1 MLGHAKPRTLSGM
14 SLVRG
19 SVGKAL
25 ALTVLA
31 SSVALA
37 AGGCVGQSPEGEI
50 LSQTEAPIIGGSLDT
65 THKGVVSLLKQ
76 VQGGF
81 YPACSGT
88 LLTQNLVLTAHHC
101 VAGLDSQDGQSVECG
116 QTEFRNVE
124 AASTMLVSIE
134 ANVGQEGLNPYRVAQ
149 VWVPESNSDVCG
161 KDIALLLLSGNGIPA
176 SVAKPIEPGLTG
188 EVKPDALFA
197 AIGYGL
203 QDPDD
208 QQGETAGH
216 RMGVDDAQ
224 VFCAGTACG
233 TPMVTA
239 TEWIADSPVCSGDSG
254 GPALDQAGRVVGVTS
269 RGDPE
274 CTVGIYSSVYA
285 WRDFIIKGAVDAAE
299 AGNYSVPT
307 WAGGP
312 VNPNPGTGGSGG
324 SASSSG
330 GSSSSGGTNNGAGGK
345 LGGAGTDSGIA
356 GVPIFAGT
364 GAGGQSMSPTIDP
377 LGLIC
382 NGQCPGAYQC
392 WAETGMPPGICVPA
406 CSEAAPTCPTDFTC
420 STSLKVCVKT
430 EALKGGQSSGDSSSC
445 SVSAPG
451 RASGSAWLLIG
462 VAAAFASLRRS
473 RRSALSR

>member
-1 MLGHAKPRTLSGM
+1 M

-19 SVGKAL
+19 KARKAL
-25 ALTVLA
+25 ALTMLGSALA
-31 SSVALA
+31 VA
-37 AGGCVGQSPEGEI
+37 AGGCVGATPEGEA
-50 LSQTEAPIIGGSLDT
+50 LSQAEAPIIGGSLDT

-81 YPACSGT
+81 YPSCSGT

-101 VAGLDSQDGQSVECG
+101 VAGLDSQDGQSVQCG

-124 AASTMLVSIE
+124 AASTILVSVE

-161 KDIALLLLSGNGIPA
+161 KDIALLLLSGSGIPA
-176 SVAKPIEPGLTG
+176 NVAKPIEPGLTV
-188 EVKPDALFA
+188 EVEPDALFA

-203 QDPDD
+203 QDPND
-208 QQGETAGH
+208 QRGETAGH

-224 VFCAGTACG
+224 VFCAGSACG
-233 TPMVTA
+233 TPMVTE

-254 GPALDQAGRVVGVTS
+254 GPALDQGGRVVGVTS

-299 AGNYSVPT
+299 AGNYGLPT
-307 WAGGP
+307 WAGGST
-312 VNPNPGTGGSGG
+312 NPNPSIGGSGG
-324 SASSSG
+324 ATSTGGNSG
-330 GSSSSGGTNNGAGGK
+330 GGTSNGSGGK
-345 LGGAGTDSGIA
+345 LGGAGTDSGVA
-356 GVPIFAGT
+356 GAPTFAGT

-377 LGLIC
+377 LGLVC
-382 NGQCPGAYQC
+382 NGQCPGAYKC
-392 WAETGMPPGICVPA
+392 WAESGQPPGICVPA
-406 CSEAAPTCPTDFTC
+406 CSEAAPACPTNFTC
-420 STSLKVCVKT
+420 SPQLQACVKT
-430 EALKGGQSSGDSSSC
+430 EAIKGQSSGDSSSC

-451 RASGSAWLLIG
+451 SSPGSTWLLIG
-462 VAAAFASLRRS
+462 VAAAFGSLRRY
-473 RRSALSR
+473 RRSALLT